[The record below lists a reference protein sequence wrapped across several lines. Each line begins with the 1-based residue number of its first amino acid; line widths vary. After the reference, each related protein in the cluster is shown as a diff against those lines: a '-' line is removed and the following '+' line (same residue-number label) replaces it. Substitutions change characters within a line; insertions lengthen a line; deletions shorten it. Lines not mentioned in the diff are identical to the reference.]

1 MKTLIKLFCI
11 AFAGFLLNSCEKD
24 YNYITPFSL
33 DITSVKLKT
42 GEVVLKAESNY
53 IGSIIEKGFCISES
67 SQPSLSDK
75 VYVVDKTDLSE
86 FEYKSIYG
94 YESYSSSFYSSYD
107 YNGYYCRK
115 WNSKNH
121 DYEYDY
127 EYDYDYEEYR
137 YSDIV
142 DFKTTVKDLESG
154 TKYYVCA
161 YAKSKNNIVY
171 SKVKAFVMK

>member
-1 MKTLIKLFCI
+1 MKTLIKLFCV

-24 YNYITPFSL
+24 YKYITPFSM

-53 IGSIIEKGFCISES
+53 MGSIIEKGFCVSES

-75 VYVVDKTDLSE
+75 VYVVEKSDLSE

-94 YESYSSSFYSSYD
+94 YGSYSSSFDPGYD
-107 YNGYYCRK
+107 YEGYYCRK
-115 WNSKNH
+115 WNSKTH
-121 DYEYDY
+121 
-127 EYDYDYEEYR
+127 DYEEYR

-142 DFKTTVKDLESG
+142 DFKTTVKDLEAG
-154 TKYYVCA
+154 TKYYVRA

-171 SKVKAFVMK
+171 SNEYYFTVEK

>member
-1 MKTLIKLFCI
+1 MKTLIKLFCV

-75 VYVVDKTDLSE
+75 VYVVEKSDLSE

-94 YESYSSSFYSSYD
+94 YGSYSSSFYPSYD
-107 YNGYYCRK
+107 YKGYYCRK
-115 WNSKNH
+115 RNSKTH
-121 DYEYDY
+121 V
-127 EYDYDYEEYR
+127 YEEYC

-142 DFKTTVKDLESG
+142 DFKTTVKDLEAG
-154 TKYYVCA
+154 TKYYVRA

-171 SKVKAFVMK
+171 SQVKAFVMK

>member
-53 IGSIIEKGFCISES
+53 IGSIIEKGFCISKS

-75 VYVVDKTDLSE
+75 VYVVEKSDLSE
-86 FEYKSIYG
+86 FEYKPIYG
-94 YESYSSSFYSSYD
+94 YGGYSSSFYSSYD
-107 YNGYYCRK
+107 YEGYYCRK
-115 WNSKNH
+115 RNSKTH
-121 DYEYDY
+121 V
-127 EYDYDYEEYR
+127 YEEYS

-154 TKYYVCA
+154 VKYYVCA